1 MKKVLIAEDDMF
13 IASAYKTKLEVMGA
27 EVRVAEDGEEAIAIL
42 KDFKPDVI
50 VLDLVMPKQDGF
62 ETLKLLKAH
71 ESYKKIKVIVASNL
85 SQEDEMKRARE
96 LGADLFLIKSD
107 TGVDKMAEMVLG

>member
-13 IASAYKTKLEVMGA
+13 IASAYKTKLETMGV
-27 EVRVAEDGEEAIAIL
+27 EVRIAEDGVETLATL

-62 ETLKLLKAH
+62 ETLKILKTH
-71 ESYKKIKVIVASNL
+71 DQYKKIKVIVASNL
-85 SQEDEMKRARE
+85 SQEEDMKRSYE
-96 LGADLFLIKSD
+96 LGADGFMIKSD
-107 TGVDKMAEMVLG
+107 TGVEKMAQIVLG